1 MQFQLKDKR
10 ILITGG
16 TSGVGR
22 AMVEML
28 RHQNKVIA
36 LGRSREKLN
45 DLARACPDVET
56 VEADLANVPSTRSV
70 IHQIR
75 DMGPLDVLVNNA
87 AVQYTPLFTDPAFDP
102 STIEEEITVNLI
114 SVCHLIHGLLPCL
127 KATQGAR
134 ILNINSA
141 LGLVPKK
148 SSAVYCATKGALNIL
163 TRSLRY
169 QLEGTGVEV
178 QQAFLPLVDTA
189 MTTGRGSGKISA
201 LQAAGAIIR
210 GLEKGV
216 ADNLVGKVKLL
227 MFIHRLSPA
236 LAARILKEA

>member
-36 LGRSREKLN
+36 LGRSQEKLQ
-45 DLARACPDVET
+45 DLTRACPGVET
-56 VEADLANVPSTRSV
+56 VEADLANLPSTRSV

-75 DMGPLDVLVNNA
+75 DMGPLDVLINNA
-87 AVQYTPLFTDPAFDP
+87 AVQYTPLFTDPIFDP
-102 STIEEEITVNLI
+102 STIEEEITVNFT

-127 KATQGAR
+127 EAAGDAR
-134 ILNINSA
+134 ILNISSA
-141 LGLVPKK
+141 LGLVPKT
-148 SSAVYCATKGALNIL
+148 SSAVYCATKAALNIL
-163 TRSLRY
+163 TQSLRY
-169 QLEGTGVEV
+169 QLEGTGVQL

-189 MTTGRGSGKISA
+189 MTAGRGNGKIST
-201 LQAAGAIIR
+201 LQAAQAAIQ
-210 GLEKGV
+210 GLEKG
-216 ADNLVGKVKLL
+216 APDNLIGKVKLL

-236 LAARILKEA
+236 LAARILKGA